1 MQNNSEEMKMK
12 SKLMLMV
19 IIAVIVLATVSCAR
33 DDTPVAGSDPLT
45 EESVQTDDTVCIFRD
60 GVPQYTVV
68 VPENIP
74 QWLKKATAEA
84 ASLWSGSVPYDSRLE
99 TVTEDYKEF
108 LDKKDPDKVKKPIY
122 IGVTEKT
129 RELYNSLENYTFA
142 ISVTEEE
149 IIISATAGSF
159 SAAVEYFAEN
169 YIGEH
174 SGTSLP
180 IELGTYVS
188 QKSFEAST
196 VSFDAAKEYTTAHT
210 KEYDIPAT
218 GESRIMQ
225 GGGTDGKHMYFCM
238 IKSVSDVNTEIQHG
252 YVYKYDMMT
261 GELVGMSER
270 MDLGHGN
277 DIAYNPYE
285 NRLYISNCMPN
296 SSVLEVL
303 NADTLERVGKVRLK
317 MNVYAVDYEP
327 TRRVYVLGVSGQQ
340 ISILDESFNVSRDYI
355 PSGISLPGNPS
366 SNTTQG
372 CCADENYIYYVQY
385 KQNVIRVFD
394 WSGNFV
400 KEIALSIPATIEPEN
415 ISVIGNRLFIGCNN
429 SKWTGG
435 ELYYCYLKEIK

>member
-1 MQNNSEEMKMK
+1 MKR
-12 SKLMLMV
+12 KLILLFFA
-19 IIAVIVLATVSCAR
+19 AVLALATVACENS
-33 DDTPVAGSDPLT
+33 DTPPAGSDVFT
-45 EESVQTDDTVCIFRD
+45 SDTVQTQEDASYYIFRD
-60 GVPQYTVV
+60 GVPQYMVV
-68 VPENIP
+68 LPENAP
-74 QWLKKATAEA
+74 YWLKKATAEA
-84 ASLWSGSVPYDSRLE
+84 TSLWCEGVDYESRIE
-99 TVTEDYKEF
+99 TVNEEYKEY
-108 LDKKDPDKVKKPIY
+108 LDKKDPDNVKKPIY

-129 RELYNSLENYTFA
+129 RELYDSLENYTFA
-142 ISVTEEE
+142 ISVTEDE
-149 IIISATAGSF
+149 IIISATASSF

-180 IELGTYVS
+180 IEPGNYVS
-188 QKSFEAST
+188 PKSFEAST
-196 VSFDAAKEYTTAHT
+196 ASFDVSKEYTTVHM

-218 GESRIMQ
+218 GASRIMQ
-225 GGGTDGKHMYFCM
+225 GGCTDGKHMYFCM
-238 IKSVSDVNTEIQHG
+238 IKSVSNTDTEVQDG

-261 GELVGMSER
+261 GELVGKSEK

-285 NRLYISNCMPN
+285 NRLYISNCMPHA
-296 SSVLEVL
+296 SVLEVL
-303 NADTLERVGKVRLK
+303 DAGTLEHVGKVRLK

-340 ISILDESFNVSRDYI
+340 ISVLDESFNVSREYI
-355 PSGISLPGNPS
+355 PSGICLPGKPA

-400 KEIALSIPATIEPEN
+400 KEIDLSIPETTEPEN
-415 ISVIGNRLFIGCNN
+415 ISVIGNMIFIACNN
-429 SKWTGG
+429 SRWTGG
-435 ELYYCYLKEIK
+435 ELYYCYLKELK